1 MNPLDDIASVRETAA
16 EYKSFDF
23 NMVGRRVIKISEEAG
38 ELSQAFLDYTSRTP
52 RRGKTL
58 DDVLEEAIDTSI
70 VGLDIAFAAALDNRE
85 KVEEMLVRKL
95 EKWKKK
101 FAAKACD

>member
-1 MNPLDDIASVRETAA
+1 MDVLNEIASVREKA
-16 EYKSFDF
+16 EEYRIFDF
-23 NMVGRRVIKISEEAG
+23 HNVGRRVIKISEEAG
-38 ELSQAFLDYTSRTP
+38 ELSQAFLDYTSKNP

-85 KVEEMLVRKL
+85 KVEEMLARKL

-101 FAAKACD
+101 FSKAPE